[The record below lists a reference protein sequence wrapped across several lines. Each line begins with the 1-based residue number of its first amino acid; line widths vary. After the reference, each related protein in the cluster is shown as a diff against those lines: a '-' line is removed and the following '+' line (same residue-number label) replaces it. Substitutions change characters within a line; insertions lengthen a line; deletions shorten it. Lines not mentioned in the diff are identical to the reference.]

1 MATFLIDNQLPVA
14 LARFLIERGCDA
26 RHVRDIGLG
35 SVDDITIAQYAREHR
50 LTVVSKDEDFVI
62 ISNLQGS
69 PTVVW
74 IRLGNCR
81 NAELL
86 RTMASSLPL
95 ITAALESGQ
104 RIVVV
109 S

>member
-1 MATFLIDNQLPVA
+1 MLAQFLS
-14 LARFLIERGCDA
+14 ERGFIA
-26 RHVRDIGLG
+26 KHVRDLGLG
-35 SVDDITIAQYAREHR
+35 SVDDSVIAGYAREHQ
-50 LTVVSKDEDFVI
+50 LIVVSKDEDFVT

-81 NAELL
+81 NDELL
-86 RTMASSLPL
+86 RVMERGLAQL
-95 ITAALESGQ
+95 TAALESGQ
-104 RIVVV
+104 RLVVI

>member
-1 MATFLIDNQLPVA
+1 MLRFLIDNQLPVA
-14 LARFLIERGCDA
+14 LAQFLIGRGFNA
-26 RHVRDIGLG
+26 QHVRDLGLG
-35 SVDDITIAQYAREHR
+35 SVDDAAIASHAREHD
-50 LTVVSKDEDFVI
+50 VIVISKDEDFVI

-69 PTVVW
+69 PAVVW

-86 RTMASSLPL
+86 RTMERGLSQ

-109 S
+109 A

>member
-1 MATFLIDNQLPVA
+1 MLTFLVDNQLPVA
-14 LARFLIERGCDA
+14 LTQFLIERGFAA
-26 RHVRDIGLG
+26 RHVRDLGLG
-35 SVDDITIAQYAREHR
+35 SEDDAVIAAYAREHG

-69 PTVVW
+69 PAVVW

-86 RTMASSLPL
+86 RTMERGLPH

-104 RIVVV
+104 RIIVV

>member
-1 MATFLIDNQLPVA
+1 MLKFLIDNQLPVA
-14 LARFLIERGCDA
+14 LAQFMVERGVIA
-26 RHVRDIGLG
+26 QHVRDIGLG
-35 SVDDITIAQYAREHR
+35 SGDDAQIANHARQHG
-50 LTVVSKDEDFVI
+50 LTVISKDEDFVI

-86 RTMASSLPL
+86 RTMERGLPQ
-95 ITAALESGQ
+95 ISTALESGQ

-109 S
+109 A